1 MINKTKLEEKYN
13 AQKKLLDDLRNN
25 ATLEK
30 WKILSKAYKIGKKIW
45 GNSFTRERLAHDM
58 DIPMTTALRCL
69 ALDKA
74 NSRTLKLMKQGKIS
88 AFKVAQIC
96 YTKSNTFQDEIVD
109 LVIEGNISTYNIKTI
124 KIDRLSDV
132 AKEKH
137 RLACEEGY
145 SRRGSAYHNFN
156 NWIGRGK
163 VFMLMHQKHL
173 PKDKVPELM
182 EGLKSLYSQ
191 IDIYLKNSEVSRL

>member
-1 MINKTKLEEKYN
+1 MVKNSNLEEKYN
-13 AQKKLLDDLRNN
+13 DQKKLLDDLRNN

-45 GNSFTRERLAHDM
+45 RSSFTKERLAHDM
-58 DIPMTTALRCL
+58 DIPTTTVLRCL

-74 NSRTLKLMKQGKIS
+74 NPKTLKLMKEGKIS

-96 YTKSNTFQDEIVD
+96 YTKSNAFQNEIVD
-109 LVIEGNISTYNIKTI
+109 MVIKDNISTYNIKTI
-124 KIDRLSDV
+124 KINCLSDV

-137 RLACEEGY
+137 RLACEKGY
-145 SRRGSAYHNFN
+145 SRVGAAYINFN

-163 VFMLMHQKHL
+163 IFMLMDQKHL
-173 PKDKVPELM
+173 PKDKVD
-182 EGLKSLYSQ
+182 GIIVDLKKLSSQ
-191 IDIYLKNSEVSRL
+191 INIYLKNAEVPE